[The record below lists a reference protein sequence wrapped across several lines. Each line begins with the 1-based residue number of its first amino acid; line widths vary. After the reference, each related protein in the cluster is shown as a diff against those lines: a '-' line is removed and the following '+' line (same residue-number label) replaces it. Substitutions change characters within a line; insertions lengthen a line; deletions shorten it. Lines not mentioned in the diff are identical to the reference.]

1 MSPCLVQQLF
11 RQKVG
16 LELDPGL
23 IDEVFFPLL
32 RSMKHGPKE
41 LLLDIKLTSDILIAG
56 EMWIPPAPR
65 RFNILPFSA
74 IPEHWNFRLV
84 PKTLPNGCLD
94 PKGVQCMIPIGER
107 TSKMRRRQIRRYN
120 WGTIDILNELRGL
133 NYPQMGHRPTCFVEN
148 PGHSDDEFDDA
159 YVRLEE
165 DISLPP
171 NSWSVEQAERNRD
184 AVEDRSR
191 FVNDFLEDA
200 LNTGKRLTWE
210 GGVLGW
216 EPCKLPLNPPFHFI
230 GS

>member
-32 RSMKHGPKE
+32 RSRKHGPRE

-65 RFNILPFSA
+65 RFNVLPFST
-74 IPEHWNFRLV
+74 IPEHWNCRLV

-120 WGTIDILNELRGL
+120 WGTIDILIF
-133 NYPQMGHRPTCFVEN
+133 QIVVFVRV
-148 PGHSDDEFDDA
+148 S
-159 YVRLEE
+159 
-165 DISLPP
+165 
-171 NSWSVEQAERNRD
+171 
-184 AVEDRSR
+184 
-191 FVNDFLEDA
+191 
-200 LNTGKRLTWE
+200 T
-210 GGVLGW
+210 
-216 EPCKLPLNPPFHFI
+216 
-230 GS
+230 